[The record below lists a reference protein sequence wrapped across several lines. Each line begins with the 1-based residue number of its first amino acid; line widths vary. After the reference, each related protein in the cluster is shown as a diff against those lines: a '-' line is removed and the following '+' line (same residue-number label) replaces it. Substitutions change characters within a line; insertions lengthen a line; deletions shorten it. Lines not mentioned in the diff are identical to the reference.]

1 MMTKPRV
8 GLPSTVKP
16 VWKSS
21 QRHTVGGEGGHTDFH
36 GDSESYH
43 IGNEEEAFQGACL

>member
-8 GLPSTVKP
+8 GLPSAVKP

-21 QRHTVGGEGGHTDFH
+21 QRHTGGGGYFH

>member
-8 GLPSTVKP
+8 GLPSAVKP

-21 QRHTVGGEGGHTDFH
+21 QRHTGGGGIYFH

>member
-21 QRHTVGGEGGHTDFH
+21 QRPGGGGGGYFH

-43 IGNEEEAFQGACL
+43 IDNEEEAFQGACL